1 MISKKSAILLSA
13 VLFFTAIGSSAMVSN
28 SEDWRDTSL
37 VIAYSTFY
45 DEDAHAVTDYSEALV
60 IADTLPGNTSHT
72 VFESGNPVWDGYEDK
87 LENEG
92 FGEVET
98 RNINWEESQYELY
111 SDIRDEVEGFVV
123 IKPGYGIDTISVL
136 PKVVSSNYWPIYYD
150 GESTEQFLR
159 SEDKNTIFYGEYLRQ
174 PWKKLDL
181 NSTLITEG
189 SKKANNRKLTSEL
202 FQQQGGD
209 TLVVA
214 GDSYIE
220 EEFVKRGD
228 PILVSPSVE
237 EASEMVNTQDIS
249 IAQVIGAENVGFGTD
264 LENSVQGL
272 TVIAKFGRRF
282 TGQNNLDSTYPIK
295 KIPVNPHVR
304 EVSVEEVRYEDESS
318 VIEVVFRNS
327 GTAATEVEMSAISV
341 RSGGSSQV
349 VSRPTS
355 LKIRPGKNTTI
366 DFESNLS
373 FSPETTS
380 VSFNYEGA
388 DNSRDASLQVVSVD
402 ETSVSDLELS
412 NFYYLEPREQI
423 VMEFKNTGDTDVWT
437 GGQIKNLDI
446 MNRTV
451 NAISEDQKMIE
462 AGSKGRLIVD
472 AYLTEAQIE
481 ENSVLDLAA
490 TYGESENFLE
500 DDEEFNNI
508 QLSVKQRTLTG
519 IALTYGVPLIIILI
533 IILVVLYLR
542 RRRKMKK
549 ELRGLK

>member
-1 MISKKSAILLSA
+1 MNSKKTAILLSA
-13 VLFFTAIGSSAMVSN
+13 VLFFTALGSSAVISN
-28 SEDWRDTSL
+28 SDDWRDTSL
-37 VIAYSTFY
+37 VISYSTFQ

-72 VFESGNPVWDGYEDK
+72 VFESDSPVWDGYEGK

-92 FGEVET
+92 FEDVET
-98 RNINWEESQYELY
+98 RNIDWEESQYELY
-111 SDIRDEVEGFVV
+111 SEISDEVEGFVV
-123 IKPGYGIDTISVL
+123 IKQGYGIDTISVL

-159 SEDKNTIFYGEYLRQ
+159 SEDKNTIFYGQYLRQ
-174 PWKKLDL
+174 PWEKLDL
-181 NSTLITEG
+181 NSTLIAEG
-189 SKKANNRKLTSEL
+189 SKKANNRRLTSEL
-202 FQQQGGD
+202 LRQQGTD
-209 TLVVA
+209 TLVIA

-228 PILVSPSVE
+228 PILVNPSVQ
-237 EASEMVNTQDIS
+237 EASEIVNTNDVS
-249 IAQVIGAENVGFGTD
+249 VAQVIGAENVGFGTD
-264 LENSVQGL
+264 LENSVQDL

-295 KIPVNPHVR
+295 KIPVKPHVR
-304 EVSVEEVRYEDESS
+304 EVSVEEVRYDEDSS
-318 VIEVVFRNS
+318 VMEVVFRNS
-327 GTAATEVEMSAISV
+327 GTAPTEVEMSAISV
-341 RSGGSSQV
+341 QGNGESEV

-355 LKIRPGKNTTI
+355 LKIRPEKNTTV

-373 FSPETTS
+373 SSPETAS

-388 DNSRDASLQVVSVD
+388 DNSQSSRRQVVSVD
-402 ETSVSDLELS
+402 ETSVSDLKLS
-412 NFYYLEPREQI
+412 DFYYLEPREQI
-423 VMEFKNTGDTDVWT
+423 VIKFKNTGETDVWT
-437 GGQIKNLDI
+437 GAQIKNLDI

-462 AGSKGRLIVD
+462 AGSKERLIVD

-481 ENSVLDLAA
+481 ENSVLNLAA

-519 IALTYGVPLIIILI
+519 IAVTYGVPLIIILI
-533 IILVVLYLR
+533 IVLLVLYLR

-549 ELRGLK
+549 ELRGLT

>member
-1 MISKKSAILLSA
+1 
-13 VLFFTAIGSSAMVSN
+13 MVSN

-37 VIAYSTFY
+37 VIAYSSFQGQ
-45 DEDAHAVTDYSEALV
+45 DAHAVTDYSEALV

-72 VFESGNPVWDGYEDK
+72 VFESGNPVWDGYEGK

-92 FGEVET
+92 FEDVDT
-98 RNINWEESQYELY
+98 RDISWEESQYELY
-111 SDIRDEVEGFVV
+111 SDVSDQVEGFVV
-123 IKPGYGIDTISVL
+123 IKPGYGIDTISIL

-159 SEDKNTIFYGEYLRQ
+159 SEDRDTIFYGEYLKQ

-181 NSTLITEG
+181 NSTLVAEG
-189 SKKANNRKLTSEL
+189 SKKANNRKLTSAML
-202 FQQQGGD
+202 RQQGSD

-220 EEFVKRGD
+220 EEFVRRGD
-228 PILVSPSVE
+228 PILVNPSVQ
-237 EASEMVNTQDIS
+237 EASDVVTSHDVS
-249 IAQVIGAENVGFGTD
+249 VAQVIGAENVGFGTD
-264 LENSVQGL
+264 LENSVQDL

-295 KIPVNPHVR
+295 KIPVTPHVR
-304 EVSVEEVRYEDESS
+304 EVSVEDVRYDEKSS

-327 GTAATEVEMSAISV
+327 GTAPTEVEMSAISV
-341 RSGGSSQV
+341 QGGDQSEV

-355 LKIRPGKNTTI
+355 IKIKPEKNTTV

-373 FSPETTS
+373 FSPETAS

-388 DNSRDASLQVVSVD
+388 DNSRDASVQVASVD

-412 NFYYLEPREQI
+412 SFYYLEPREQI

-462 AGSKGRLIVD
+462 AGSTARLTVD

-481 ENSVLDLAA
+481 ENSVLNLAA

-508 QLSVKQRTLTG
+508 ELSVKQRTLTG
-519 IALTYGVPLIIILI
+519 IAVTYGVPLIIILI